1 MGYARALERGGYS
14 DDAVKQLR
22 QAHEA
27 LPAAGS
33 YRDALERK
41 LERSSDNALLTELAL
56 ADLREANHTR
66 SKVAAYGRLAF
77 IDESLRGD
85 VASAR
90 MSYDSIAELD
100 QSSQDAARRL
110 ERSLVGERRFAD
122 LVELY
127 DRLALTVQDPPTAV
141 AIIAERAR
149 LRERIGGELAPADLA
164 AAVDNDLRLAL
175 FQDPRAHAPLK
186 IAYARAGERKDA
198 PARYELALRLAEMA
212 QVAKDSRTSAVYLV
226 RAAHTALRLSRN
238 DDARAHLREALVRS
252 PGQLPAWVM
261 LLALNLRQGDMAG
274 AAEAA
279 EAMQRGQRDGATR
292 QEAGLLAAA
301 LFESVLSDPE
311 RAITALRAVLETD
324 LKTELRRRAL
334 AHPADGPA
342 GMAGARRSARV
353 SRSLGDRR
361 AAARGF
367 AHRARTPPSRSF
379 VRRNACK
386 RTELA
391 AALAQDGA
399 APDALSLLA
408 DIEEAEGSYA
418 AAAELL
424 LRRAKLERA
433 RPELGKLLLRLGGLY
448 ARHLGDPKRAI
459 ACLTRVLQIDANH
472 REAIELLAES
482 YAREWDWQNALGAL
496 RRWAAL
502 ESDTHKKIALVHR
515 AARIEEEGLKQP
527 REALALYRAALQLE
541 PTNLEAVEALGQ
553 FFDRTERHAVAGRAL
568 RDDGA
573 CRLRQG
579 LAGGPRDA
587 EAFRAL
593 ARVFALRR
601 APDRMAI
608 VAGALEWMG
617 SIEPE
622 ERRALERLR
631 TREQYPG
638 SALADPAL
646 DEMLF
651 DARAPAG
658 FRNLMRVVEDSLL
671 KTFRTDVK
679 QLGLGRGDRLP
690 RSGHA
695 VRDIAN
701 RVAADLDVRE
711 FEVYLSAA
719 LGNKATLELADP
731 LSVCIGTGL
740 TEGVH
745 ELSLRFL
752 FARFFKLAQLRLAL
766 ASRLAPEA
774 LAVLT
779 AGIVRQFVPDYQP
792 AGVDPA
798 AVGAEAV
805 RMQKLLPRKLAAEL
819 HTFALEC
826 SAPSTHLLTLS
837 AGLAAAANRAGL
849 LAIGAPGPALSM
861 LERMGL
867 STEARE
873 LALFCVSDE
882 LAELRR
888 MTGTSIG

>member
-1 MGYARALERGGYS
+1 
-14 DDAVKQLR
+14 
-22 QAHEA
+22 
-27 LPAAGS
+27 
-33 YRDALERK
+33 
-41 LERSSDNALLTELAL
+41 
-56 ADLREANHTR
+56 
-66 SKVAAYGRLAF
+66 
-77 IDESLRGD
+77 
-85 VASAR
+85 
-90 MSYDSIAELD
+90 
-100 QSSQDAARRL
+100 
-110 ERSLVGERRFAD
+110 
-122 LVELY
+122 
-127 DRLALTVQDPPTAV
+127 
-141 AIIAERAR
+141 
-149 LRERIGGELAPADLA
+149 
-164 AAVDNDLRLAL
+164 
-175 FQDPRAHAPLK
+175 
-186 IAYARAGERKDA
+186 
-198 PARYELALRLAEMA
+198 
-212 QVAKDSRTSAVYLV
+212 
-226 RAAHTALRLSRN
+226 
-238 DDARAHLREALVRS
+238 
-252 PGQLPAWVM
+252 
-261 LLALNLRQGDMAG
+261 
-274 AAEAA
+274 
-279 EAMQRGQRDGATR
+279 
-292 QEAGLLAAA
+292 
-301 LFESVLSDPE
+301 
-311 RAITALRAVLETD
+311 
-324 LKTELRRRAL
+324 
-334 AHPADGPA
+334 
-342 GMAGARRSARV
+342 
-353 SRSLGDRR
+353 
-361 AAARGF
+361 
-367 AHRARTPPSRSF
+367 
-379 VRRNACK
+379 
-386 RTELA
+386 
-391 AALAQDGA
+391 
-399 APDALSLLA
+399 LSLLA
-408 DIEEAEGSYA
+408 EIEEAEGTYA

-424 LRRAKLERA
+424 LRRAKVERA

-448 ARHLGDPKRAI
+448 ARHLDDPKRAI
-459 ACLTRVLQIDANH
+459 ACLTRVLQIDPNH
-472 REAIELLAES
+472 RDAIELLAES

-502 ESDTHKKIALVHR
+502 ESDTHKKIAIIHR

-553 FFDRTERHAVAGRAL
+553 FFDRQSDTQSL
-568 RDDGA
+568 RVLCDTTA
-573 CRLRQG
+573 RRLRQG

-658 FRNLMRVVEDSLL
+658 FRNMMRVVEDSLM
-671 KTFRTDVK
+671 KTFRIDVK

-701 RVAADLDVRE
+701 RVAADLDVRD
-711 FEVYLSAA
+711 FEVYVSAA
-719 LGNKATLELADP
+719 LGSKATLELADP

-752 FARFFKLAQLRLAL
+752 FARFFKMAQLRLAL

-774 LAVLT
+774 LAALT

-792 AGVDPA
+792 TGVDPA

-805 RMQKLLPRKLAAEL
+805 RMQKLLPRKLAGEL

-826 SAPSTHLLTLS
+826 STPSTQLPALS

-849 LAIGAPGPALSM
+849 LAIGAPGPALAM

-867 STEARE
+867 SSEARE

-888 MTGTSIG
+888 MVGTSIG